1 MMNMK
6 ISKIKKLS
14 NSKYDIV
21 IDNHT
26 KITTYDEVI
35 LNNNLLFDKNIDE
48 KMLNKIKLDNEYY
61 NIYNK
66 VVKFINIKIRSE
78 KEIIDYLKNNK
89 VEEKNINSIIE
100 TLRTKGLINDEY
112 YAKAFISDRLNLS
125 NDGPIKIKKSLI
137 EHNISDD
144 IIDSELFKIDNNFY
158 KEKINKIIE
167 KKIILNKKY
176 SEFLLKQKIT
186 NELKLLGFYS
196 DDINECLEKIKVDN
210 DLLIEE
216 YYDKIFNKLSAKYEG
231 SVLYTKLKEKLYQK
245 GFSLNEINDLLSKK
259 KSV

>member
-48 KMLNKIKLDNEYY
+48 QMLNKIKLDNEYY

-66 VVKFINIKIRSE
+66 VVNFINIKMRSE

-89 VEEKNINSIIE
+89 VEEKNINLMIE
-100 TLRTKGLINDEY
+100 ALKTKGLINDEY

-144 IIDSELFKIDNNFY
+144 IIDSELFKVDNNVY
-158 KEKINKIIE
+158 KEKIKKIIE

-176 SEFLLKQKIT
+176 SEFLLKQKIM

-210 DLLIEE
+210 DLLIEK
-216 YYDKIFNKLSAKYEG
+216 YYDKIFSKLSAKYEE
-231 SVLYTKLKEKLYQK
+231 SVLYAKLKEKLYQK

-259 KSV
+259 IG